1 MLMVNHKA
9 PHRNWWPE
17 YKHAV
22 HFSTIR
28 IPEPSSLYADT
39 AGKGKAYRDQQMRIL
54 DDMTLCT
61 DLKIDPEFHGKYS
74 RHLKPSENDAKDY
87 HYLMAA
93 IPEEL
98 RKKFTALYAERGETI
113 TQVKTNG

>member
-1 MLMVNHKA
+1 MQ
-9 PHRNWWPE
+9 
-17 YKHAV
+17 
-22 HFSTIR
+22 IR
-28 IPEPSSLYADT
+28 

-61 DLKIDPEFHGKYS
+61 DLKVDPAYIEDIP
-74 RHLKPSENDAKDY
+74 HLRPSENDARDY

-98 RKKFTALYAERGETI
+98 RKKFTDTLC
-113 TQVKTNG
+113 